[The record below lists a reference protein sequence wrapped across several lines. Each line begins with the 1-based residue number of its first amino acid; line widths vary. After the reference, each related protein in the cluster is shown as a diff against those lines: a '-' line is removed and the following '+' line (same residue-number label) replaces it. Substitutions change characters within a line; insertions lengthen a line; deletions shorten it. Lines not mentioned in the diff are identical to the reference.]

1 MQIYICE
8 YLHIYSEGG
17 RLGRR
22 RRVASRQAGRRAG
35 LLRQQ
40 GQTEGGTEAVCQQGN
55 GGTERDR
62 QRWQACARK
71 GWSADPAEQP
81 TQRSEAKGGG
91 SGVGAAAKAL
101 QRGGLPA
108 LAVSL
113 CAAPAGTLPPGRPA
127 PAGLAEGRSCPA
139 RLPACLRGRG
149 LGTRR
154 RRPSLPPSALRSRV
168 SGGLFLPFI
177 LHGAHRVRSG
187 PFRTFSACLLHCKF
201 HRLYFISRK

>member
-40 GQTEGGTEAVCQQGN
+40 GQRESNTEAARQQGYS
-55 GGTERDR
+55 GTERGR
-62 QRWQACARK
+62 QRWQACTRR
-71 GWSADPAEQP
+71 GWRAAPAEQP
-81 TQRSEAKGGG
+81 TLRSEAKGGG
-91 SGVGAAAKAL
+91 SGVGAAAEAP

-108 LAVSL
+108 LAASL
-113 CAAPAGTLPPGRPA
+113 CAAPAGALPPCCSA

-154 RRPSLPPSALRSRV
+154 RRPSLPPSAP
-168 SGGLFLPFI
+168 LP
-177 LHGAHRVRSG
+177 R
-187 PFRTFSACLLHCKF
+187 
-201 HRLYFISRK
+201 